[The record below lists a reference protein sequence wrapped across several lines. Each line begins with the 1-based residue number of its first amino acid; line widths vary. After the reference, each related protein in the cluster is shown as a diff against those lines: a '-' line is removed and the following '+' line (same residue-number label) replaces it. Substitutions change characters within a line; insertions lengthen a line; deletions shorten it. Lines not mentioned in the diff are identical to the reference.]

1 MKPKI
6 EPLTAD
12 DIRGMHREK
21 AYTIRQRLD
30 EFSRVKP
37 AEYFYELLYCL
48 LTPQSSAVNAGK
60 VIGLLREHGFETGD
74 FDPEPFLRRK
84 ESYIRFHKTKSARLL
99 SAKSGYA
106 PIREK
111 LMSGGPGPELRLWLV
126 GNVMGMGWKEASHF
140 LRNIG
145 YRDLA
150 ILDRHILKNLQRLG
164 VLRGLPAAL
173 TPRRY
178 KLLEKKFHTFALR
191 IGIPMDELD
200 LLFWSMET
208 GEILK

>member
-12 DIRGMHREK
+12 GIRGMHREK
-21 AYTIRQRLD
+21 AFAIRQRLD
-30 EFSRVKP
+30 EFSRVRP

-60 VIGLLREHGFETGD
+60 AIGLLREHGFETGD

-84 ESYIRFHKTKSARLL
+84 ESYIRFHKTKASHLL

-106 PIREK
+106 SIREK
-111 LMSGGPGPELRLWLV
+111 LMSRQPGPELRLWLV

-164 VLRGLPAAL
+164 VLRGLPVTL